1 MGFNLIDND
10 ESNFRNSNEDKNKVY
25 GYLLNMNILTF
36 SEEKLINLKNEM
48 EKVKEKLK
56 RLEVSSIED
65 LWLADIEKFE

>member
-1 MGFNLIDND
+1 MGLNLIDND